1 MFKLRRVYLLLVF
14 SLTFVACKKTDV
26 VGGKDYATLGSSA
39 HDLLVAS
46 SYTSLEIEI
55 QYMPGYQPDQQ
66 STDNFK
72 NFLSQYLN
80 KPNGISITEEQVP
93 SDGKSVLS
101 VNDVV
106 SLEKKYRNDFTGNNK
121 IAVYILITD
130 GVSDKSDIFGSAYWN
145 TSICLFGKTISDNS
159 GTVGRITRSQ
169 LLTVLFEHEFGHLL
183 GLVNQ
188 GTPMQT
194 NHQDVANGAHCI
206 NKNCLMYYDIETAA
220 ISPTSSLPSL
230 DANCVA
236 DLKANGG
243 K

>member
-1 MFKLRRVYLLLVF
+1 MFKRQKVYLLLVF
-14 SLTFVACKKTDV
+14 SVSFFACKKTDV

-39 HDLLVAS
+39 HDLLAS
-46 SYTSLEIEI
+46 SYSSLEIQI
-55 QYMPGYQPDQQ
+55 QYMPGYQPDHQ

-72 NFLSQYLN
+72 NFLGQYLN
-80 KPNGISITEEQVP
+80 KPNGISIIEQQIP
-93 SDGKSVLS
+93 SDGKSILS
-101 VNDVV
+101 VNEVV
-106 SLEKKYRNDFTGNNK
+106 ALEKKYRTVFTNNHQ

-130 GVSDKSDIFGSAYWN
+130 GISDKSDIFGSAYWN
-145 TSICLFGKTISDNS
+145 TSICLFGKTISNNS
-159 GTVGRITRSQ
+159 GTVGHISQSQ

-188 GTPMQT
+188 GSPMQT
-194 NHQDVANGAHCI
+194 NHQDVSDGAHCI
-206 NKNCLMYYDIETAA
+206 NKNCLMYYEIEIEA